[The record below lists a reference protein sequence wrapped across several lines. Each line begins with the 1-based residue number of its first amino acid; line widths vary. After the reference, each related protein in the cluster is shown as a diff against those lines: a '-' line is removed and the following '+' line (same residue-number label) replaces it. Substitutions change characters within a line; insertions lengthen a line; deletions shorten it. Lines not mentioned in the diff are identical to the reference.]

1 MDKKTTS
8 IDDAFSKV
16 NVFFDMFEEVL
27 QKQNEQIQEKISQE
41 IRAIKESLS
50 KEEQKIAQKLEPVL
64 EEKVQI
70 VRKEID
76 KISQLSNVSAL
87 IKKEIRES
95 QPEMIDALYPIMG
108 KLVQKFIKVELE
120 KLNEQINEKIDNNF
134 SWEAVKREFL
144 SLFGVKQ
151 EDMLLAQASQAS
163 IQEFFV
169 IYQNSGILQAHYTK
183 NDVVDDDMVAGMLT
197 AIKSFVEDAFGKKAD
212 LETIDYGNLKMI
224 IYNAPRFYLVAV
236 VAGIVDKNFQARL
249 QSYMELFYER
259 HLSRYTDEE
268 LQSKDVNKILKKYI
282 EDFPNYHL
290 IVQKINDYRQNV
302 QQKNNFNWKFW
313 RW

>member
-1 MDKKTTS
+1 MDKKQS
-8 IDDAFSKV
+8 PLDDAFSKV
-16 NVFFDMFEEVL
+16 NIFFDMFEEVL
-27 QKQNEQIQEKISQE
+27 QKQNQQIQEKISQE

-50 KEEQKIAQKLEPVL
+50 QEEQKIAQKLEPVL
-64 EEKVQI
+64 EEKVEI
-70 VRKEID
+70 VRNEIN
-76 KISQLSNVSAL
+76 KINQLNNVSAL

-151 EDMLLAQASQAS
+151 EEMLLAQASQAV

-169 IYQNSGILQAHYTK
+169 IYQNSGILQAHYSK

-197 AIKSFVEDAFGKKAD
+197 AIKSFVGDAFGNKAD
-212 LETIDYGNLKMI
+212 LETLDYGNLKMI

-236 VAGIVDKNFQARL
+236 VAGIVDKNFQTRL
-249 QSYMELFYER
+249 QSYMEHFYER
-259 HLSRYTDEE
+259 HLSRYTDQE
-268 LQSKDVNKILKKYI
+268 LEGKDMDKILKKFV

-290 IVQKINDYRQNV
+290 IAQKLNDYRQNI
-302 QQKNNFNWKFW
+302 QQKSNFNWKFW

>member
-1 MDKKTTS
+1 MDKNKTS
-8 IDDAFSKV
+8 LDDAFSKV
-16 NVFFDMFEEVL
+16 NIFFDMFEEVL
-27 QKQNEQIQEKISQE
+27 QKQNQQIQEKISQE

-50 KEEQKIAQKLEPVL
+50 QEEQKIAQKLEPVL
-64 EEKVQI
+64 EEKVEI
-70 VRKEID
+70 VRNEIS
-76 KISQLSNVSAL
+76 KINQLNNVSAL

-151 EDMLLAQASQAS
+151 EEMLLAQASQAV

-197 AIKSFVEDAFGKKAD
+197 AIKSFVGDAFGNQAD
-212 LETIDYGNLKMI
+212 LETLDYGNLKMI

-236 VAGIVDKNFQARL
+236 VAGIVDKNFQTRL

-259 HLSRYTDEE
+259 HLSRYTDQELEE
-268 LQSKDVNKILKKYI
+268 KNTNKTLKKFV

-290 IVQKINDYRQNV
+290 IAQKLNDYKQNI
-302 QQKNNFNWKFW
+302 QQKSNFDWKFW

>member
-1 MDKKTTS
+1 MDKNKTS
-8 IDDAFSKV
+8 LDDAFSKV
-16 NVFFDMFEEVL
+16 NIFFDMFEEVL
-27 QKQNEQIQEKISQE
+27 QKQNQQIQEKISQE

-50 KEEQKIAQKLEPVL
+50 QEEQKIAQKLEPVL
-64 EEKVQI
+64 EEKVEI
-70 VRKEID
+70 VRNEIS
-76 KISQLSNVSAL
+76 KINQLNNVSAL

-151 EDMLLAQASQAS
+151 EEMLLAQASQAV

-169 IYQNSGILQAHYTK
+169 IYQNSGILQAHYSK

-197 AIKSFVEDAFGKKAD
+197 AIKSFVGDAFGNQAD
-212 LETIDYGNLKMI
+212 LETLDYGNLKMI

-236 VAGIVDKNFQARL
+236 VAGIVDKNFQTRL

-259 HLSRYTDEE
+259 HLSRYTDQE
-268 LQSKDVNKILKKYI
+268 LEQKDINKTLKKFV

-290 IVQKINDYRQNV
+290 IAQKFNDYRQNI
-302 QQKNNFNWKFW
+302 QQKSNFDWKFW

>member
-1 MDKKTTS
+1 MDKNQNS

-16 NVFFDMFEEVL
+16 NVFFDMFEDVL
-27 QKQNEQIQEKISQE
+27 QKQNQQIQEKISQE
-41 IRAIKESLS
+41 IRAIKENLDQ
-50 KEEQKIAQKLEPVL
+50 EEQKIKEKLEPVI
-64 EEKVQI
+64 EEKVEK
-70 VRKEID
+70 VKAELD
-76 KISQLSNVSAL
+76 KLNNISAA

-120 KLNEQINEKIDNNF
+120 KLNQQINEKIDNSF
-134 SWEAVKREFL
+134 SWEAIKREFL

-151 EDMLLAQASQAS
+151 EEMILAQASQAS

-197 AIKSFVEDAFGKKAD
+197 AIKSFVGDAFGSKAD
-212 LETIDYGNLKMI
+212 LEMIEYGNMKMI
-224 IYNAPRFYLVAV
+224 IFNSVRFYLVAV
-236 VAGIVDKNFQARL
+236 VSGVVDRNFQERL
-249 QSYMELFYER
+249 QSYMEIFYQK
-259 HLSRYTDEE
+259 HLSGYTEE
-268 LQSKDVNKILKKYI
+268 QLAQKNLNALLKNYI
-282 EDFPNYHL
+282 EDFPNYN
-290 IVQKINDYRQNV
+290 IIAQKLNDYRQNI
-302 QQKNNFNWKFW
+302 QQKNNFDWKFW

>member
-1 MDKKTTS
+1 MNEKQLSTN
-8 IDDAFSKV
+8 DAFSKV
-16 NVFFDMFEEVL
+16 NVFFDMFEEIL

-50 KEEQKIAQKLEPVL
+50 QEEKKIQEKLEPVL
-64 EEKVQI
+64 EQKVEIVKQEVEKIKQI
-70 VRKEID
+70 SN
-76 KISQLSNVSAL
+76 ISSL

-108 KLVQKFIKVELE
+108 KLVQKFIKTELE

-134 SWEAVKREFL
+134 SWDSIKREFL

-151 EDMLLAQASQAS
+151 EDILLAQASQAS

-169 IYQNSGILQAHYTK
+169 IYQNSGILLAHYTQ
-183 NDVVDDDMVAGMLT
+183 NDVIDDDMVAGMLT
-197 AIKSFVEDAFGKKAD
+197 AIKSFVSDAFGHKAD
-212 LETIDYGNLKMI
+212 LETLEYGNMKMI
-224 IYNAPRFYLVAV
+224 VFNAVRFYLVAV
-236 VAGIVDKNFQARL
+236 VAGVVDKNFQNRL
-249 QSYMELFYER
+249 QSYMQLFYEKY
-259 HLSRYTDEE
+259 LSRKTEEE
-268 LQSKDVNKILKKYI
+268 LQHKDINSLLKKHI
-282 EDFPNYHL
+282 EDFPNYNF
-290 IVQKINDYRQNV
+290 IAQKLNDYRKNV